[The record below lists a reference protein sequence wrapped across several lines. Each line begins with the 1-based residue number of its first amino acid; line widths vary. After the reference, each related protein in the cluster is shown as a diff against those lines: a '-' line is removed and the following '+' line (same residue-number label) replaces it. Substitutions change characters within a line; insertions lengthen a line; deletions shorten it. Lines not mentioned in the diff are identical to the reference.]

1 MQMKQA
7 KVLAAVVAVAMSS
20 GCMGSFALTKGLYHF
35 NDTVTGN
42 KVVNNVIF
50 WALAI
55 LPVYELALL
64 GDVVILN
71 TIEFWTGAKLLGDA
85 GAVGGDERVAIN
97 EHADGSLSMT
107 QGDRVVEF
115 VPAGDNRVVV
125 MVDGVVVGSAVRQAD
140 GSVVA
145 SRTDGDVVIGAH
157 DMAARQQ
164 QVAAALQ

>member
-7 KVLAAVVAVAMSS
+7 KVAAAVMAVALSS

-35 NDTVTGN
+35 NDTITGN
-42 KVVNNVIF
+42 KIVNNVIF
-50 WALAI
+50 WGLAI

-85 GAVGGDERVAIN
+85 STAPADQRLVIN
-97 EHADGSLSMT
+97 EHGDGSLT
-107 QGDRVVEF
+107 LTGGERVVEL
-115 VPAGDNRVVV
+115 VPAGDNQIVVL
-125 MVDGVVVGSAVRQAD
+125 VDGVVVGSAVRQAD

-145 SRTDGDVVIGAH
+145 SRADGEVVIAA
-157 DMAARQQ
+157 DEVAARQQ
-164 QVAAALQ
+164 QVAAAVQ